1 MLEFATLIY
10 DKQDS
15 ILTITLN
22 RPAKKNALSNQL
34 LDELRTAISEA
45 NDDAEVRAVIITGAE
60 NSFSA
65 GVDISDVDFSSPV
78 ATKGFLEGFQDI
90 LNELE
95 KLEKPTIAAINGLAL
110 GGGCELAL
118 VCDIRI
124 ASKRATIGLSEIK
137 LGLLPGGGGTQRLP
151 RMVGMSKALEML
163 YTGDPVNAE
172 DAYRIGLVSQV
183 VDPDKLMD
191 EARMLAGSF
200 VDKAPLALRMAKEA
214 AKRGANMDLRSALQF
229 EIQCV
234 SFLASTEDH
243 AEGIRAFLEKRK
255 PQFKGR

>member
-1 MLEFATLIY
+1 MKEFDTLVY
-10 DKQDS
+10 EKQDNM
-15 ILTITLN
+15 LTITLN

-34 LDELRTAISEA
+34 IDELRTAISEA
-45 NDDAEVRAVIITGAE
+45 KDNAEVRAVIMTGA
-60 NSFSA
+60 NSSFSA
-65 GVDISDVDFSSPV
+65 GADVGDVDLSSPV
-78 ATKGFLEGFQDI
+78 ATKGFLEGFQDV
-90 LNELE
+90 LNSLE
-95 KLEKPTIAAINGLAL
+95 GLGKPTIAAINGLAL

-151 RMVGMSKALEML
+151 RIVGMSKALEML
-163 YTGDPVNAE
+163 YTGDAIDAE
-172 DAYRIGLVSQV
+172 DAYRIGLVSRV

-191 EARMLAGSF
+191 EARMLARSF
-200 VDKAPLALRMAKEA
+200 VDKPPLALRMAKEA
-214 AKRGANMDLRSALQF
+214 VKRGANMDLKSALQF

-234 SFLASTEDH
+234 SILSSTEDH
-243 AEGIRAFLEKRK
+243 TEGIKAFLEKRK